1 MNLVEQYLYS
11 LPEYRIELH
20 QRNFIEIRSFNGLL
34 ATKKVI
40 GLLVTVTHLLSYR
53 IFLTTQAYHR
63 IYSVQTEADYIL
75 SNFKDTFLRHM

>member
-40 GLLVTVTHLLSYR
+40 GLLVTVIFTEHLYSAYEKLSDA
-53 IFLTTQAYHR
+53 ICT
-63 IYSVQTEADYIL
+63 
-75 SNFKDTFLRHM
+75 